1 MNDFMIKSP
10 DRWVFG
16 PDRPVT
22 SILDQ
27 VRYQEQEDDGN
38 RTNGHPSHTY
48 ACGCRFQNGQF
59 VCRCRDHKRRK

>member
-1 MNDFMIKSP
+1 MGDRQREPGLRGMSEYMIITP

-27 VRYQEQEDDGN
+27 VRYQEQEDDGE
-38 RTNGHPSHTY
+38 
-48 ACGCRFQNGQF
+48 Q
-59 VCRCRDHKRRK
+59 D

>member
-1 MNDFMIKSP
+1 MGHGSREPGLRRMNDFMIKSP

-27 VRYQEQEDDGN
+27 VRYQEQEDDGE
-38 RTNGHPSHTY
+38 
-48 ACGCRFQNGQF
+48 Q
-59 VCRCRDHKRRK
+59 D